1 MFYHQKTIEK
11 SIHMSIKDIS
21 AEKSQLRPELKLG
34 LNHQLFMNFYWLK
47 QELLKFCRDN
57 KLSTTGSKIEL
68 TKRIYNFLETGSRD
82 TQTKKSV
89 KKTLDSI
96 NGLTLDTRVINY
108 KNDAITR
115 QFFKKHIGNH
125 FHFNSYLRKFTNKNF
140 IDKLTYGDLIK
151 GWIAEEARKKS
162 SNYKAN
168 IDKQFQ
174 YNQFIQDFFINEK
187 NKTLQDAIKAW
198 NIVKTSSGVCNYEHY
213 KQIISLG

>member
-1 MFYHQKTIEK
+1 MGIKVILVEK
-11 SIHMSIKDIS
+11 P
-21 AEKSQLRPELKLG
+21 QLRPNLNLG
-34 LNHQLFMNFYWLK
+34 LNHKFFMNFYWLK
-47 QELLKFCRDN
+47 QELIKFCRNN

-68 TKRIYNFLETGSRD
+68 TERIYQFLKTGCKKD
-82 TQTKKSV
+82 QITKSA

-96 NGLTLDTRVINY
+96 NRLTLDTPVINY

-125 FHFNSYLRKFTNKNF
+125 FHFNSYLRKFTNKSL
-140 IDKLTYGDLIK
+140 IEKLTYGDLIK

-162 SNYKAN
+162 PDYKAN

-198 NIVKTSSGVCNYEHY
+198 NLVKTSSGMCTYERY
-213 KQIISLG
+213 RQIINLEHNNPQ